1 MDGTSGRPLSAELID
16 GITEAVASPT
26 DPRVRADVIAHLVHE
41 VDEAVKWRN
50 ERHPGGV
57 EEQSLATLVT
67 AAEVHRHRMD
77 DVDEMDDDSEDDQLE
92 SDASGRS
99 SSVTER
105 DFQALAARSATA
117 PAEDNATHARP

>member
-1 MDGTSGRPLSAELID
+1 MEGTNGRPLSAELID

-26 DPRVRADVIAHLVHE
+26 DARVRADVIADLVHE

-67 AAEVHRHRMD
+67 AAAVHRHRMD
-77 DVDEMDDDSEDDQLE
+77 DVSDDDQLE
-92 SDASGRS
+92 TDASDRS
-99 SSVTER
+99 STVTER
-105 DFQALAARSATA
+105 DFQTLASRSTKALA
-117 PAEDNATHARP
+117 EDDASPVTP